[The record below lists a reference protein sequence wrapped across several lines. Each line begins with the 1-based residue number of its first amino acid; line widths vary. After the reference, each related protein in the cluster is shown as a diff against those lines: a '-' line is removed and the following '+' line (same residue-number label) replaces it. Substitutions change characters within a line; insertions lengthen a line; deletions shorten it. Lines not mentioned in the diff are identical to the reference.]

1 MFPQTLRLVAEKRS
15 APPRW
20 AFMERFLIDVMNE
33 AGVRFVERY
42 TRPDGTL
49 IWRDEWPG
57 MDGSDD
63 AYESFGTFPLFY
75 ALGGSEEIHRLA
87 RKEWNAL
94 TWQFTQ
100 YGQIY
105 EEFDGY
111 YDWMHH
117 GESSLYIYYFGLA
130 DPYVYQDRVRAL
142 RFAALYVGSDAPNW
156 DPQHRMI
163 RSPINGSRG
172 PRFHMTAEDW
182 VTHRPVLAHYLCPY
196 EDLPGLDPDDPMAI
210 ADWNDDATFEQILR
224 LMNERMVPG
233 DVPLNLQATSLVT
246 NAYLYSGDPTF
257 KQWVLEYLEAWEER
271 TRRNG
276 GILPDNVG
284 PNDIIGERMNGKWWG
299 GYYGWRWP
307 HGAFN
312 LLEATLIAGSNALLL
327 TGDDRHLN
335 LFRSQLDLLWSLGE
349 RRDGI
354 FQVPHRRGDKGWFS
368 YRAPDPRYALHLY
381 FLSSSDA
388 DRKRLERFEGR
399 ETWDVRS
406 RFGKGAQY
414 SPETWFVF
422 VESQNLALPER
433 ILEATYDEICRRL
446 ERMRTDNG
454 NPQEWDVHH
463 WQDINPVV
471 CEPLVQLTMGSPGV
485 IYHGGLLHA
494 RVRYFD
500 PVRRRPGLP
509 SDVAALVSKV
519 EADSVTVTLVNT
531 NPLDAREVLIQAGT
545 FGEHEFTR
553 VQTLEDDKTQDVSSR
568 FVEVCLLPSAQTHL
582 KLGMRR
588 YVHTPT
594 YHFPWHVE
602 AL

>member
-1 MFPQTLRLVAEKRS
+1 MFPRLVAGEQRV
-15 APPRW
+15 PPRW
-20 AFMERFLIDVMNE
+20 ALMERFLIDVMNE

-49 IWRDEWPG
+49 LWRDEWPG

-75 ALGGSEEIHRLA
+75 ALGGSEEIHRLS

-100 YGQIY
+100 YGQIHD
-105 EEFDGY
+105 EFDGY

-117 GESSLYIYYFGLA
+117 GESSLYLYYFGLA
-130 DPYVYQDRVRAL
+130 DPSVYQDRVRAL
-142 RFAALYVGSDAPNW
+142 RFAALYAGPDAPNW
-156 DPQHRMI
+156 DPQRRMM

-196 EDLPGLDPDDPMAI
+196 EDLPGLDPNDPLAV

-246 NAYLYSGDPTF
+246 NAYLYTGDPAF
-257 KQWVLEYLEAWEER
+257 KQWVLDYLEAWEER

-284 PNDIIGERMNGKWWG
+284 PNDIVGERMNGKWWG

-307 HGAFN
+307 HGALN
-312 LLEATLIAGSNALLL
+312 LLEAALIAGSNALLL

-335 LFRSQLDLLWSLGE
+335 LLRSQLDLLWSLGE
-349 RRDGI
+349 RRDGV
-354 FQVPHRRGDKGWFS
+354 FQVPHRRGDRGWFS
-368 YRAPDPRYALHLY
+368 YRPPDPRYYIHLY
-381 FLSSSDA
+381 FLSQSSA
-388 DRKRLERFEGR
+388 DRERLERLEGR
-399 ETWDVRS
+399 ETWALQS

-414 SPETWFVF
+414 SPETWFAF
-422 VESQNLALPER
+422 VEGQNSALSER
-433 ILEATYDEICRRL
+433 LLDATYHEICRRL
-446 ERMRTDNG
+446 ERMRTDDG
-454 NPQEWDVHH
+454 DPKTWDVHH
-463 WQDINPVV
+463 WQEINPVV

-500 PVRRRPGLP
+500 PIRRRPGLP
-509 SDVAALVSKV
+509 PDVAALVSKV
-519 EADSVTVTLVNT
+519 EADSVTLTLVNT

-545 FGEHEFTR
+545 FGEHEFTTA
-553 VQTLEDDKTQDVSSR
+553 QMLEDDKTHEIGGKLVQ
-568 FVEVCLLPSAQTHL
+568 VCLLPSAQGL
-582 KLGMRR
+582 LRLGMRR

-594 YHFPWHVE
+594 YRFPWE
-602 AL
+602 AT